1 MKIPRAAEATISNGR
16 ERRLMRNKI
25 RFEFLRQFTG
35 AFFLSA
41 LLFACGSLY
50 GAAPRPQNSQQVTYS
65 SPDDALQGLV
75 SAAKDKDH
83 SAMSKIF
90 GPDYDKLLSGD
101 SVEDEK
107 DLNDF
112 ASAVEESAKLQKD
125 SDSKYT
131 VLVGKDNWP
140 TPVPIVQKDGM
151 WLFDTKA
158 GLDEVVNRRIGENEL
173 SAIETCRAYAVAQ
186 WEYYTEGD
194 WDHDSVAEYA
204 QRFISTP
211 GKHDGLFWETAEGE
225 KPSPLGKLVA
235 EARAEGYGP
244 KPQTAGNGAAAA
256 APGETATPRAPY
268 HGYHFKILTA
278 QGSHAP
284 GGKYSYIINGNMIA
298 GYALVAYPANWGSS
312 GVMTFVINQQ
322 GRVYEKNL
330 GPNTA
335 KLAAAM
341 TSYDPDLS
349 WKFVRNEP

>member
-1 MKIPRAAEATISNGR
+1 MKTPQAAEAMIANGR
-16 ERRLMRNKI
+16 GRMLMGCKI
-25 RFEFLRQFTG
+25 RIEFVRQSTG
-35 AFFLSA
+35 ALLLSA
-41 LLFACGSLY
+41 LLFACGSLF
-50 GAAPRPQNSQQVTYS
+50 GAPPRPQNSQQITYS

-75 SAAKDKDH
+75 SAAKDKDRL
-83 SAMSKIF
+83 AMSKIF
-90 GPDYDKLLSGD
+90 GADYDKLLSGD

-112 ASAVEESAKLQKD
+112 ASAVEESAKLKKD
-125 SDSKYT
+125 SDTKYT

-140 TPVPIVQKDGM
+140 TPVPIVQKDGK

-244 KPQTAGNGAAAA
+244 KPQAGSGAAAA
-256 APGETATPRAPY
+256 TPGETATPRAPY

-298 GYALVAYPANWGSS
+298 GYGLVAYPANWGGS
-312 GVMTFVINQQ
+312 GVMTFIINQQ

-335 KLAAAM
+335 KLAAAL
-341 TSYDPDLS
+341 TSYDPDPS

>member
-1 MKIPRAAEATISNGR
+1 M
-16 ERRLMRNKI
+16 RRKI
-25 RFEFLRQFTG
+25 RFEFLGPFRG
-35 AFFLSA
+35 SLLLVSAF
-41 LLFACGSLY
+41 LFASGSLF
-50 GAAPRPQNSQQVTYS
+50 GAAPRPQNSQQISYS

-75 SAAKDKDH
+75 SAAKDKDR

-101 SVEDEK
+101 SVEDDK
-107 DLNDF
+107 DLSDF
-112 ASAVEESAKLQKD
+112 ASAVEESAKLQKN
-125 SDSKYT
+125 SDTKYT
-131 VLVGKDNWP
+131 VLVGKDHWP
-140 TPVPIVQKDGM
+140 TPVPIVQKEGK

-244 KPQTAGNGAAAA
+244 KPGSGAAAA
-256 APGETATPRAPY
+256 TAGETATPRSPY

-278 QGSHAP
+278 QGSHAA

-298 GYALVAYPANWGSS
+298 GYALVAYPANWGGS
-312 GVMTFVINQQ
+312 GVMTFIINQQ

-335 KLAAAM
+335 KIAAAL
-341 TSYDPDLS
+341 TSYDPDPS